1 MHGTDSAAKTQ
12 VETMALAFWSPS
24 AAIDRVASLRSPWLI
39 QAVILTL
46 QLVVAT
52 LAWRFVLE
60 VRIGLLSDSSDRSV
74 LEAAERT
81 FRVAG
86 YLMLIMTPVKLFL
99 WWYIGAGFL
108 HILDVLFN
116 AREQPFSRM
125 FSLAVFASAYS
136 SLSDLHVL
144 LVWYVRGVS
153 AFTSPEALNVPIGLN
168 LIPVI
173 WSSYWYALMGHFN
186 LYEGATTTATAFG
199 FVRLT
204 GSSWI
209 PSYLCIFGAWLALS
223 AIKSMF

>member
-1 MHGTDSAAKTQ
+1 
-12 VETMALAFWSPS
+12 
-24 AAIDRVASLRSPWLI
+24 VASLRSPWLI
-39 QAVILTL
+39 QAAILTL

-52 LAWRFVLE
+52 LAWRFAFE

-81 FRVAG
+81 FRLAG
-86 YLMLIMTPVKLFL
+86 YLMLFMTPVKLFL

-108 HILDVLFN
+108 HILDILLN

-125 FSLAVFASAYS
+125 LSLAVFASAYS

-144 LVWYVRGVS
+144 LVWYVRGAS

-168 LIPVI
+168 LIPVS
-173 WSSYWYALMGHFN
+173 WSPYWYALTGHFN
-186 LYEGATTTATAFG
+186 LYEGAATAATAFG

-204 GSSWI
+204 GASWI
-209 PSYLCIFGAWLALS
+209 PSYLCIFSAWLALS